1 MTQDRTPPRG
11 GLRHDSVPMQLYHAA
26 KQQGAWDPR
35 LLDFSQDLKDWAGL
49 TVAERDAVV
58 RLTAMFLAA
67 EEGMV
72 RDALPLL
79 TTVMREER
87 LEEALFLTT
96 FLADEAKHVEFF
108 RRVLEEVCGQSGD
121 LLRYQSPSFLRVF
134 SEKMPAAMQAML
146 ADPAPR
152 VQAEGMVHYTLV
164 GEGVLGEAGYHAYAT
179 ALDGRGLMPGFREGR
194 RLAQADEN
202 RHMTYGLFL
211 LSRLLGQDP
220 DVWDAIRNMMD
231 DLIPDTLGIVTEFY
245 DSYDPMPFGLALKDT
260 IEYAMEKFA
269 GRWEELEK
277 ARERGKQAATLSP
290 EDDAVRQVLAWV
302 RERAHPTPVE
312 VQRDDV
318 ASIYAFRVGTAGG
331 STLLISQEVLAH
343 HPSVEIIAVLG
354 EHQVPD
360 RWRERTGRLMCLR
373 ARGKIVVQA
382 PAT

>member
-1 MTQDRTPPRG
+1 MQDRKSPARG
-11 GLRHDSVPMQLYHAA
+11 KLQHDSVPMRLYHAA
-26 KQQGAWDPR
+26 KREGAWDPR
-35 LLDFSQDLKDWAGL
+35 TLDFSQDMKDWAGM
-49 TVAERDAVV
+49 TVIERDSVV
-58 RLTAMFLAA
+58 RLTAMFRAA

-79 TTVMREER
+79 TTIMREER

-121 LLRYQSPSFLRVF
+121 LLRYQSTSFRRVF
-134 SEKMPAAMQAML
+134 SEKMPTAMQAML
-146 ADPAPR
+146 ADPSPR

-194 RLAQADEN
+194 RLAQTDEN
-202 RHMTYGLFL
+202 RHIAYGLFL
-211 LSRLLGQDP
+211 LSRLMGEDP
-220 DVWDAIRNMMD
+220 DVWGAIRSMMD

-277 ARERGKQAATLSP
+277 ARDASP
-290 EDDAVRQVLAWV
+290 TSD
-302 RERAHPTPVE
+302 
-312 VQRDDV
+312 
-318 ASIYAFRVGTAGG
+318 
-331 STLLISQEVLAH
+331 
-343 HPSVEIIAVLG
+343 
-354 EHQVPD
+354 
-360 RWRERTGRLMCLR
+360 
-373 ARGKIVVQA
+373 
-382 PAT
+382 